1 MIDSRFLGAERY
13 RIVCGDNRE
22 SYGVVGSVNACITDP
37 PYGAETHR
45 KERHWRDAEGNI
57 ADIGVPFNQLDLW
70 DMRCLSDF
78 CAVDLT
84 GWALLFCQTEQ
95 LSLWR
100 DMVEMRGAGKTR
112 YVTPM
117 VWIKPDAKPNFSGAG
132 PGVGFES
139 IASFWCGDGPQKWNG
154 GGKVGTFYHVR
165 GRLDGVRHPTEKP
178 VALMKELVRLF
189 TNPGDIVFD
198 PFMGSGTT
206 GVAAL
211 ELGRRFIGIEKNAEY
226 FAEAERRLIEAA
238 ALPVMFDDA
247 LVKVPT
253 LLGDTEFPGR
263 RHNER
268 LRKAAREKREAT
280 IQDAGS

>member
-1 MIDSRFLGAERY
+1 MSLLGADGDQY
-13 RIVCGDNRE
+13 ALICGNNRE
-22 SYGVVGSVNACITDP
+22 HYARVGSVNAIITDP

-57 ADIGVPFNQLDLW
+57 ADIGVPFD
-70 DMRCLSDF
+70 R
-78 CAVDLT
+78 LT
-84 GWALLFCQTEQ
+84 TGDIEALCSFAHDWAAGWALIFCQSEQ
-95 LSLWR
+95 LYDWKILCDGGR
-100 DMVEMRGAGKTR
+100 MR

-154 GGKVGTFYHVR
+154 GGKVGTFTHVR
-165 GRLDGVRHPTEKP
+165 GRREGTRHPTEKP
-178 VALMKELVRLF
+178 LALMKELVRLF

-198 PFMGSGTT
+198 PFMGAGTT

-211 ELGRRFIGIEKNAEY
+211 ELGRRFIGIEKNPEY
-226 FAEAERRLIEAA
+226 FAEADRRVREAA
-238 ALPVMFDDA
+238 ALDRITASFD
-247 LVKVPT
+247 KMPT
-253 LLGDTEFPGR
+253 LLGNTEFPGR

-268 LRKAAREKREAT
+268 LRRAARERN
-280 IQDAGS
+280 DADPQ